1 MESEMDDLACQWIAD
16 VCAPTEVAGI
26 DDLRD
31 GTPRLALLLALA
43 GLDSHGSA
51 KQQTWLFYL
60 PYSRQLSSFES
71 TAFCRRCDP
80 VRAVQRAG
88 AGDHQADQPLQDA
101 VPAAREHQGGHRRHA
116 QDGVREAPT
125 ACLRI

>member
-51 KQQTWLFYL
+51 TTDVAVLSAIFQTAERLD
-60 PYSRQLSSFES
+60 QL
-71 TAFCRRCDP
+71 
-80 VRAVQRAG
+80 
-88 AGDHQADQPLQDA
+88 
-101 VPAAREHQGGHRRHA
+101 
-116 QDGVREAPT
+116 
-125 ACLRI
+125 CLSQV